1 MGQCCLKETE
11 GYPHDRND
19 STRKEIYLSSQ
30 KNYESD
36 CRELP
41 CDLSKHYQLKS
52 VKSVSKREQSS
63 PFFINPNSNIDDPR
77 IQIIING
84 LELGSNMNLNLPT
97 DKGDHATPI
106 NEISSLLIRVLNSLK
121 GEKEQNPEDNT
132 NLIEHLLQSSEVE
145 GMDPL
150 DFILYLL
157 RLMNNDEDLN
167 VDELPNYYMENTKY
181 IPEEVLN
188 DKGEEL
194 KKIAEENGIRKS
206 VGLAT
211 AIPYLQICTNPN
223 CSKPLFVNINCELDF
238 FYTYFYKPGVS
249 IADSM
254 NSEFSE
260 IKMKASC
267 VNCKKAIEDYRTRCK
282 KIVVN
287 YPYYLFIKVREE
299 VEDEVYDGAPLKLS
313 EISMLKIQ
321 NNSYELKSLITKN
334 KENQFSC
341 FKQVNRVFTDSKQN
355 SVSGDEHFEKAFILL
370 YSLSG

>member
-132 NLIEHLLQSSEVE
+132 NLIEHLLQLSEVE